1 MERRIKEADGDRLA
15 FEGLIELLE
24 VALLIGKN
32 LIKSFFSLFNS
43 IGADHLA
50 ESSDSVSL
58 EEHMLCTAKADA
70 LCAELNSLGCVARS
84 ICVGANLKGSVLISP
99 AHDSAE
105 LACDGSVDSRD
116 DAVIDVTGGA
126 VDGDEVA
133 LMEGLACKGELLVL
147 LVHDDLG
154 AAGDTAGTHT
164 TGNDSCVRCHTAAD
178 SQDTLRCL
186 HAGDVLGRGLKA
198 DKDNLLASCLP
209 SLSVVSGEDDLAACS
224 AGRSAK
230 TLTDR
235 GSGLECLCVKLGMK
249 EGVEVSGLDHKNSL
263 FLGSH
268 TLVNEIAGDLESCLS
283 GSLTVTGLKHEEL
296 AVLDGELH
304 VLHIS
309 VMVFKNLA
317 DLLELC
323 ERLGELLLHLSD
335 LHGSTDTC
343 DDVLALCVGE
353 ELTEQTLSAGCGVA
367 GERNA
372 GAAVIAH
379 VAERHGLDVNGS
391 TPRIGDIVVAAI
403 NVCAGVVP
411 RTENSL
417 DSAHELLLGIGREI
431 GADLCLVL
439 SLELRSELLEIVS
452 GKLDVLGHAL
462 LRLHSVDEL
471 LEILL
476 TDLHNDVGIHL
487 NESSVAVPS
496 PTGIAGLLCD
506 SLNDFLVKTEVK
518 NSVHH
523 AGHGSAG
530 AGTDGNEERILLI
543 AELLAGDAFH
553 LDDVLVD
560 LCHDLG
566 IDLAAV
572 LIVLC
577 AGLGGDG
584 EALRNRKTDVCHF
597 SKVRALTAEKLS
609 HLSVAL
615 GEQINVLVS
624 HDIPP

>member
-1 MERRIKEADGDRLA
+1 
-15 FEGLIELLE
+15 
-24 VALLIGKN
+24 
-32 LIKSFFSLFNS
+32 
-43 IGADHLA
+43 
-50 ESSDSVSL
+50 
-58 EEHMLCTAKADA
+58 MLCTAKADA
-70 LCAELNSLGCVARS
+70 LCAELNSLGCVARGV
-84 ICVGANLKGSVLISP
+84 CVGANLKGSVFVGP

-105 LACDGSVDSRD
+105 LACDGSVNSRD

-126 VDGDEVA
+126 VDGDEIA
-133 LMEGLACKGELLVL
+133 LMEGLAGEGELLVL
-147 LVHDDLG
+147 LVHDYLG
-154 AAGDTAGTHT
+154 AAGDAAGTHAACNNCCMA
-164 TGNDSCVRCHTAAD
+164 GHTAAD
-178 SQDTLRCL
+178 SQDTLRGL
-186 HAGDVLGRGLKA
+186 HAGDVLGRGLKT
-198 DKDNLLASCLP
+198 DKDDLLASCLP
-209 SLSVVSGEDDLAACS
+209 SLGVVGGEDYLTASCAGGSAETLAD
-224 AGRSAK
+224 RS
-230 TLTDR
+230 
-235 GSGLECLCVKLGMK
+235 SGLECLCVELGMEK
-249 EGVEVSGLDHKNSL
+249 GVEVSGLDHKNGL

-268 TLVNEIAGDLESCLS
+268 SLVNEVAGNLESSLS
-283 GSLTVTGLKHEEL
+283 GSLAVTGLEHEEL

-309 VMVFKNLA
+309 VMILKDLA
-317 DLLELC
+317 NLLELI
-323 ERLGELLLHLSD
+323 ESLGELLLHLGY
-335 LHGSTDTC
+335 LHGSTYAC

-353 ELTEQTLSAGCGVA
+353 ELTEEALGAGCGVA

-403 NVCAGVVP
+403 DVCAGVVP

-417 DSAHELLLGIGREI
+417 DSAHELLLGIAREI
-431 GADLCLVL
+431 FAYLCLVL
-439 SLELRSELLEIVS
+439 SLELSSELLEVV
-452 GKLDVLGHAL
+452 GGELDVLGNAL

-476 TDLHNDVGIHL
+476 ADFHNDVGIHL
-487 NESSVAVPS
+487 NKSSVAVPS

-506 SLNDFLVKTEVK
+506 SLNNLLVKTEVK

-530 AGTDGNEERILLI
+530 AGTHGNEKRILLI

-560 LCHDLG
+560 FCHDLG

-572 LIVLC
+572 LIVLG
-577 AGLGGDG
+577 AGLGGDC

-597 SKVRALTAEKLS
+597 SKVCALTAEKLS